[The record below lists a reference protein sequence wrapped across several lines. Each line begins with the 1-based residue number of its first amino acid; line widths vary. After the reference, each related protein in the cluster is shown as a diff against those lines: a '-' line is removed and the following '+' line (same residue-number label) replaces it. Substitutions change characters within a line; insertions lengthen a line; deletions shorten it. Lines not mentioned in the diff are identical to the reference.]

1 MKNYNRFTKENTEGF
16 CDIEL
21 SWMNFCF
28 DSQMDFAKQSDMRNN
43 KAYQDYLAEQIL
55 ARFS

>member
-1 MKNYNRFTKENTEGF
+1 MKNYNRFTNENTEGF

-28 DSQMDFAKQSDMRNN
+28 DSQMDFAK
-43 KAYQDYLAEQIL
+43 AYQDYLAEQIL
-55 ARFS
+55 AGFS

>member
-1 MKNYNRFTKENTEGF
+1 MKNYNRFTNENTEGF
-16 CDIEL
+16 SDIEI

-28 DSQMDFAKQSDMRNN
+28 DAQMDFAKKSDMRNN

>member
-1 MKNYNRFTKENTEGF
+1 MKNYNRFTNENTEGF
-16 CDIEL
+16 STIEI

-28 DSQMDFAKQSDMRNN
+28 DSRMDFAKKSDMRNN

-55 ARFS
+55 AGFS